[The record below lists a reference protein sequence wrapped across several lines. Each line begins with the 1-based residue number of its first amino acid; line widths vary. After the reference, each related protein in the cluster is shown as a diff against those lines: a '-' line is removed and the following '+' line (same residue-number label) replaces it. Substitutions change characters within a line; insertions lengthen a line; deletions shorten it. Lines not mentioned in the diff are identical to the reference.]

1 MIFELN
7 FKYKE
12 NQEYF
17 LRTYSNWY
25 LKGEGTWEVDVDDL
39 LDELSLNDAKD
50 ESIENAILNYLWLT
64 LDKDPDY
71 IEFNKEDLD
80 SLIKYIKKNYE
91 VQSKNT

>member
-12 NQEYF
+12 KCENF

-25 LKGEGTWEVDVDDL
+25 LKGEGVWEVDADDL
-39 LDELSLNDAKD
+39 LNELSLNDTKD
-50 ESIENAILNYLWLT
+50 ESIENAVLNYLWFI

-80 SLIKYIKKNYE
+80 SLIKYIKENYE
-91 VQSKNT
+91 ILS

>member
-25 LKGEGTWEVDVDDL
+25 LKGEGTWEVDADDL

-71 IEFNKEDLD
+71 IEFNKEDLK
-80 SLIKYIKKNYE
+80 SLVKYIEENYE
-91 VQSKNT
+91 ISS

>member
-1 MIFELN
+1 MLFELN

-25 LKGEGTWEVDVDDL
+25 LEGEGTWEVDADDL
-39 LDELSLNDAKD
+39 LDELSLNDTKD
-50 ESIENAILNYLWLT
+50 ESIKHSILNYLWLT

-71 IEFNKEDLD
+71 IEFNKEDLKY
-80 SLIKYIKKNYE
+80 LVKYIKENYE
-91 VQSKNT
+91 ISS

>member
-1 MIFELN
+1 MLFELN

-12 NQEYF
+12 NHEYF
-17 LRTYSNWY
+17 LRTYSTWY
-25 LKGEGTWEVDVDDL
+25 LKGEGTWEVDADDL

-71 IEFNKEDLD
+71 IEFNKEDLK
-80 SLIKYIKKNYE
+80 SLVKYIEENYE
-91 VQSKNT
+91 ISS

>member
-25 LKGEGTWEVDVDDL
+25 LEGEGTWEVDADDL

-71 IEFNKEDLD
+71 IEFNKEDLK
-80 SLIKYIKKNYE
+80 SLVKYIKENYE
-91 VQSKNT
+91 ISS